1 MDQKQQAP
9 YPLRIS
15 AELRDRLE
23 QSAEAARR
31 SLNTEISDR
40 LERSFGLVKEPEV
53 FYKTVTL
60 AIARAEQDAA
70 AAELAAEERLY
81 TGALIAKA
89 LLESKVDQDAGG
101 SEPSASKVQ
110 LHDVYAKAS
119 RLLQEAQDHSDK
131 AAFEV
136 LTKRA
141 LAAEQRLAE
150 AKAALRETSV
160 VSERR
165 SKPAAG

>member
-1 MDQKQQAP
+1 MIRSMDQKQQAP

-70 AAELAAEERLY
+70 CLLY
-81 TGALIAKA
+81 T
-89 LLESKVDQDAGG
+89 SDAAD
-101 SEPSASKVQ
+101 E
-110 LHDVYAKAS
+110 
-119 RLLQEAQDHSDK
+119 
-131 AAFEV
+131 
-136 LTKRA
+136 
-141 LAAEQRLAE
+141 
-150 AKAALRETSV
+150 
-160 VSERR
+160 
-165 SKPAAG
+165 